1 MLGYADTTAG
11 TRARRSVRARHA
23 MVVWMEGVTAA
34 DNVDVEQYRSARRG
48 GCRTPSSSLC

>member
-1 MLGYADTTAG
+1 MLGYADATAG
-11 TRARRSVRARHA
+11 SRARRSVTARHA

-48 GCRTPSSSLC
+48 GCRTP